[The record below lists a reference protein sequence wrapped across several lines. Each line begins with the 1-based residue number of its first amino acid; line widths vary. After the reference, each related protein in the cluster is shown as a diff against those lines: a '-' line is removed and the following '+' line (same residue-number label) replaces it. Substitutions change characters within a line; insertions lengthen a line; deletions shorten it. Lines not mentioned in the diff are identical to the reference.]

1 MKLNKN
7 NKIFILAGETSGD
20 YIGSCIM
27 RGVKQNNNNTKF
39 LGVGGSFMENEGL
52 SSLYNIKEFN
62 VIGFLN
68 TVVKLKKLRN
78 YVNEI
83 VKFIIKEE
91 PKIVITID
99 TKGFSL
105 ALAKSLK
112 IAFKNSNYKCPLI
125 HFVPPTIWA
134 YGKSR
139 LKKWK
144 NIHDELICLYK
155 IEEDI
160 FKKYDT
166 KCIYLG
172 NPIIEK
178 FLDFEQ
184 SKKFKKSYNNISKKN
199 NILLLPGSRSSE
211 INYVLPEFIKLIKN
225 TNNKFKN
232 VNWII
237 PVTKSQYSKV
247 LSKVNEIKSYPIEVI
262 ILEDNYEILKH
273 SSFAIACSGTV
284 TLELVLFK
292 IPTVAVYKTDFVSAL
307 IGRMLVN
314 FKNVILPNFLL
325 KENIVPFLFQEKCNY
340 IQMKNALINFM
351 NNIEIQNKLYENYS
365 KNILK
370 DMGYLNSKSTNFTIN
385 SGKMVI
391 NLINNYK
398 R

>member
-1 MKLNKN
+1 MKLNK

-27 RGVKQNNNNTKF
+27 KGVKQNNNNINF
-39 LGVGGSFMENEGL
+39 VGVGGSFMENEGL

-83 VKFIIKEE
+83 VKFIVKEQ

-155 IEEDI
+155 IEEVI

-178 FLDFEQ
+178 FLDIEQ
-184 SKKFKKSYNNISKKN
+184 SKKFKNSNNNRSKKN
-199 NILLLPGSRSSE
+199 NILLLPGSRNSE
-211 INYVLPEFIKLIKN
+211 IKYVLPEFIKLIKN
-225 TNNKFKN
+225 TNHKFQN

-237 PVTKSQYSKV
+237 PITKSQYSNV
-247 LSKVNEIKSYPIEVI
+247 LSKVNEIKSYPVEVI

-325 KENIVPFLFQEKCNY
+325 KKNVVPFLFQEKCNY
-340 IQMKNALINFM
+340 IQMQKALINFM
-351 NNIEIQNKLYENYS
+351 NNIEIQNKMYKNYS

>member
-1 MKLNKN
+1 MKLNKI

-27 RGVKQNNNNTKF
+27 RGIKQNDNNIKF

-83 VKFIIKEE
+83 VEFIIKEE

-166 KCIYLG
+166 KCMYLG

-184 SKKFKKSYNNISKKN
+184 SKKFKNNYNNHSKKS

-211 INYVLPEFIKLIKN
+211 IKYVLPEFIKLIKN

-237 PVTKSQYSKV
+237 PITKSQYSNV
-247 LSKVNEIKSYPIEVI
+247 LSKVNEIKSNPIEVI
-262 ILEDNYEILKH
+262 ILEDNYEVLKH

-325 KENIVPFLFQEKCNY
+325 KKNAVPFLFQEKCNY
-340 IQMKNALINFM
+340 IQMQKALINFM
-351 NNIEIQNKLYENYS
+351 NNIEIQNKLYKNYS

-391 NLINNYK
+391 NMIDNYK